1 MGVPSVFAGDL
12 ESLSELNRTTY
23 REGFALLDRLNK
35 QYGAYAHF
43 QFSGVP
49 GPTDTDWHWWGKLN
63 EQGCGAVVVLR
74 GSNGLAS
81 RQINVPWVRPE
92 GRYRVRACFADQE
105 VGTFSGEIGRAA
117 CRERGGQER

>member
-81 RQINVPWVRPE
+81 RQINVHWVRPE
-92 GRYRVRACFADQE
+92 GSYH
-105 VGTFSGEIGRAA
+105 IGRAE
-117 CRERGGQER
+117 CRGRVW